1 MSDTVQTG
9 NTVAIHYRGTLEN
22 GEQFD
27 SSHDRGN
34 PLTFQSGVG
43 QVVPGFDAAI
53 TGMAVGESKTFT
65 VAPDD
70 AYGPVVPEAV
80 QQIPLS
86 AFAPGMDLAE
96 GRVIQGQGPNGQP
109 MMATVVEAVGD
120 MVTVDMNHPLAG
132 KNLTFEVEVV
142 SIS

>member
-34 PLTFQSGVG
+34 PLTFQSGLG
-43 QVVPGFDAAI
+43 QVVPGFDAAVA
-53 TGMAVGESKTFT
+53 GMAVGESKTFT
-65 VAPDD
+65 IGPDE
-70 AYGPVVPEAV
+70 AYGPIHSEAV

-86 AFAPGMDLAE
+86 AFAPGMELTE
-96 GRVIQGQGPNGQP
+96 GRVIQGHGPNGQP
-109 MMATVVEAVGD
+109 MMATIVKTEGD

-142 SIS
+142 SIT